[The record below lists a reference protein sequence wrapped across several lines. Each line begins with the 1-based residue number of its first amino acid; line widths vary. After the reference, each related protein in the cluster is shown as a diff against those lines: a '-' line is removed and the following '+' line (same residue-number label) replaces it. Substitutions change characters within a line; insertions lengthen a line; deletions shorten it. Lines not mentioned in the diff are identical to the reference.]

1 MNVTATECCTK
12 ASDSSSEGSFHIR
25 LFMGQP
31 WKILEKTHSWV
42 QTVEAAE
49 RSSFRDKSSDSCFRI
64 ISAARLNMSAKPQNI
79 KHQEPRAPIALL
91 RWVAAQRV
99 CWGLSSKLGCHPGY
113 LQASGKCKRDTASRI
128 QHVHDLTCLTFSYSH
143 SLDWYSRITSRVSK
157 ST

>member
-1 MNVTATECCTK
+1 MNATAAECCTK

-31 WKILEKTHSWV
+31 WKFLAKTHSWV
-42 QTVEAAE
+42 QTVGAAE
-49 RSSFRDKSSDSCFRI
+49 RSSFRDKLSDSAFGLYPR
-64 ISAARLNMSAKPQNI
+64 RLNMSAKVQDI
-79 KHQEPRAPIALL
+79 KHQEPRARIALL

-113 LQASGKCKRDTASRI
+113 PQASGKCERDTASRI
-128 QHVHDLTCLTFSYSH
+128 QYVHDLTCLTFSYSH